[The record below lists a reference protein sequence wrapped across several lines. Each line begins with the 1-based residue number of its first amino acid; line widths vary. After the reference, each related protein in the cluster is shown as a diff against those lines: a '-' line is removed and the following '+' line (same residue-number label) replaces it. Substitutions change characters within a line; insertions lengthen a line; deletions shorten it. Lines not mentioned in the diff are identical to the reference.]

1 MSLLKLKVEFER
13 EAKSGRWIA
22 DVVTIPGVMVYGDT
36 KLDALRKAQAL
47 VFEVLADRYARRE
60 DPITGH
66 SRKFPRMLEGVTF
79 AAGR

>member
-1 MSLLKLKVEFER
+1 MSVLKLKVEFER
-13 EAKSGRWIA
+13 EAESGRWIA

-47 VFEVLADRYARRE
+47 VFEVLADRCARRE

-66 SRKFPRMLEGVTF
+66 SRSPSTTATR
-79 AAGR
+79 